1 MSPRTGHH
9 GRVPIVF
16 VYGTLQHPPLLH
28 RLLGRVPR
36 SVPAELAGHRAAPL
50 AGRPYPGLLREDGQ
64 AAPGRVIL
72 DLSDDDLAILDAFEG
87 PEYERIGVVA
97 TVDGADVPADAWLL
111 TGPSRRLA
119 EPGQWSLERFLAEDV
134 GHFLGGSVPGRHHP
148 TD

>member
-1 MSPRTGHH
+1 VHT
-9 GRVPIVF
+9 VF

-28 RLLGRVPR
+28 RLLGRVPA
-36 SVPAELAGHRAAPL
+36 SVPAELTGHRAAPL
-50 AGRPYPGLLREDGQ
+50 AGRAYPGLVRDEGGV
-64 AAPGRVIL
+64 APGRLLV
-72 DLSDDDLAILDAFEG
+72 DLTDDDLVVLDAFEG

-119 EPGQWSLERFLAEDV
+119 EAGQWSLERFLAEDV
-134 GHFLGGSVPGRHHP
+134 ESFLGRSVPGGHHP